1 MSPVQ
6 LFFTLFFLFFRLGF
20 FSFGGGY
27 VMIPMI
33 DRELEALGIPLPAE
47 TVADIAAIAGMAPGP
62 VVVNAAVGFGYQVA
76 GLSGVL
82 ASFLGAALPCA
93 GIVILVASLFRRAH
107 AHPLMQGALYG
118 LRPVIVGII
127 AFAAVNLALRSG
139 LVLPNMAGVDLKGLL
154 IAAGVFAGLKWTKI
168 HPVLLLLA
176 AAGVG
181 ILL

>member
-1 MSPVQ
+1 
-6 LFFTLFFLFFRLGF
+6 
-20 FSFGGGY
+20 
-27 VMIPMI
+27 
-33 DRELEALGIPLPAE
+33 
-47 TVADIAAIAGMAPGP
+47 
-62 VVVNAAVGFGYQVA
+62 
-76 GLSGVL
+76 
-82 ASFLGAALPCA
+82 
-93 GIVILVASLFRRAH
+93 
-107 AHPLMQGALYG
+107 MQGALYG